1 MYARMLVMTLGTGMR
16 EKAERIA
23 DEFNASYK
31 AMKGFVSGTFL
42 GEPKT
47 GEYASLII
55 WKSLEDLKAAAK
67 IGRPKFELA
76 TGGILKGPPSIR
88 IYEVYQPK

>member
-1 MYARMLVMTLGTGMR
+1 MGLTFSLKTSSEELRFLLV
-16 EKAERIA
+16 
-23 DEFNASYK
+23 
-31 AMKGFVSGTFL
+31 MKGFVSGTFL
-42 GEPKT
+42 GEPET
-47 GEYASLII
+47 GEYASLIV
-55 WKSLEDLKAAAK
+55 WESLENLKAAAQ